1 VTVIPI
7 RTLGDPV
14 LRQPA
19 REVIDFDGALRRLA
33 DDMFETMY
41 DAPGVGLAAN
51 QVGLQIACFVYDDH
65 EDHKGFVANPVLSE
79 LEGEQLETEGC
90 LSIPGPY
97 HPTARALRVR
107 LRGCDVDGNELD
119 VRGEGLLARIFQH
132 ETDHLLGRLY
142 IDRLDD
148 EGRRDVMRQL
158 RELELERASGA
169 RTGRSVG
176 DRERALE

>member
-1 VTVIPI
+1 VTVIRI

-19 REVIDFDGALRRLA
+19 REIVDFDDALRRLA

-51 QVGLQIACFVYDDH
+51 QVGLQIACFVYDDR
-65 EDHKGFVANPVLSE
+65 EEHKGFVANPVCSE
-79 LEGEQLETEGC
+79 LEGEQVDTEGC

-107 LRGCDVDGNELD
+107 LRGRDLDGDDVDI
-119 VRGEGLLARIFQH
+119 RAEGLLARIFQH

-142 IDRLDD
+142 IDHLDD
-148 EGRRDVMRQL
+148 AGRRDVMRQL

-169 RTGRSVG
+169 GTGRNGG

>member
-1 VTVIPI
+1 MRI

-14 LRQPA
+14 LRQLTRPV
-19 REVIDFDGALRRLA
+19 EVFDDALRRLA

-51 QVGLQIACFVYDDH
+51 QVGLQLACFVFDDH
-65 EDHKGFVANPVLSE
+65 EEHKGFVANPVV
-79 LEGEQLETEGC
+79 LEPDGEQTDSEGC

-97 HPTARALRVR
+97 ADTTRALRVR
-107 LRGCDVDGNELD
+107 LRGVGLDGERIELE
-119 VRGEGLLARIFQH
+119 GEGLLARIFQH
-132 ETDHLLGRLY
+132 ETDHLNGMLY

-158 RELELERASGA
+158 RELEVRRAISDPSA
-169 RTGRSVG
+169 
-176 DRERALE
+176 